1 MPRTL
6 SLLAVALLVVAG
18 CHPAARMP
26 AATPAPA
33 ALTLAAPPADW
44 NALVGQRIRIAAPL
58 TVSGQHRLAREGELV
73 ASFDGRLFAPTERAL
88 PGAAAARLAADNAR
102 RRLRLAAAGD
112 AVPGWPG
119 DPPWRSGSVLEAVAG
134 VVEADAD
141 GIRLRLDQPLRAR
154 PASRPPAPRVSGE
167 VRLASLNLENL
178 FNGDGRGGGF
188 PTARGARSHAAYLRQ
203 RAGLVASLRAL
214 DPDVV
219 ALMELE
225 NDGEGPESSLAQLVA
240 ALNADGGDWRFV
252 ATGRQQAA
260 AADAHPIR
268 VGLVYRSGRVAA
280 VGAPAT
286 LSGGSFG
293 ERSRVPLA
301 QAFRAG
307 DGPVFS
313 VVAVHLKSK
322 GCSGAEGG
330 DRDQGDGQACW
341 NPTRLDSVRRLD
353 AWLRSDPTR
362 SGSDHVAILGD
373 FNAYALED
381 PIREL
386 LAAGWR
392 DALSGLAAPYTYV
405 YDAQAGRLD
414 YALLSPA
421 LAARLAGAAIWHS
434 NADEAPNV
442 GDHDDNEPE
451 STMTPWRSSDHDP
464 LLLGL
469 RLRAP

>member
-26 AATPAPA
+26 VAAPA
-33 ALTLAAPPADW
+33 ALTLAAPPVDW
-44 NALVGQRIRIAAPL
+44 TAHVGRRVHIAAPL
-58 TVSGQHRLAREGELV
+58 TLSGQHRLARDGELIV
-73 ASFDGRLFAPTERAL
+73 SFDGRLFAPTERAL

-102 RRLRLAAAGD
+102 RRLRLVVTGEAAPA
-112 AVPGWPG
+112 WPG
-119 DPPWRSGSVLEAVAG
+119 DPPWRSGSVLEGVAG
-134 VVEADAD
+134 VVEADTD
-141 GIRLRLDQPLRAR
+141 GIRLRLDRPLRAR
-154 PASRPPAPRVSGE
+154 PALRPPPPRVPGE

-188 PTARGARSHAAYLRQ
+188 PTARGARSHAGYLHQ
-203 RAGLVASLRAL
+203 RTRLVASLRAL
-214 DPDVV
+214 DADIV

-252 ATGRQQAA
+252 AAVPQPGPAV
-260 AADAHPIR
+260 DEHPIR
-268 VGLVYRSGRVAA
+268 VGLVYRSGRVIA
-280 VGAPAT
+280 VGASAA
-286 LSGGSFG
+286 LSGGPFG

-322 GCSGAEGG
+322 GCTGADAG
-330 DRDQGDGQACW
+330 DRDHDDGQACW
-341 NPTRLDSVRRLD
+341 NPTRLDSARRLD
-353 AWLRSDPTR
+353 AWLRGDPTR
-362 SGSDHVAILGD
+362 SGSDLVAILGD
-373 FNAYALED
+373 FNAYAMED
-381 PIREL
+381 PIRHL

-392 DALSGLAAPYTYV
+392 DALAGLATPYTYV

-414 YALLSPA
+414 HALLSPA
-421 LAARLAGAAIWHS
+421 LAPRLAGAAVWHS

-442 GDHDDNEPE
+442 GDHDGNWLE
-451 STMTPWRSSDHDP
+451 SPAMPWRSSDHDP

-469 RLRAP
+469 HLRAP